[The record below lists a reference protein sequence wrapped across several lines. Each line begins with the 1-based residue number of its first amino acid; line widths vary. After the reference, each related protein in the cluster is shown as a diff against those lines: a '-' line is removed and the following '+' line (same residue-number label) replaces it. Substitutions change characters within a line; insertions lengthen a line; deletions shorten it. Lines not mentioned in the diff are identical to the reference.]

1 MPRRNRNP
9 HPVHKHDCTDR
20 YDVDYVYLPDSPE
33 IAAVVVPQ
41 LKTVYR
47 NMDCFP
53 WADSVHEVKNETDK
67 YLNQIRR
74 MY

>member
-1 MPRRNRNP
+1 MPRKNRNP
-9 HPVHKHDCTDR
+9 HPVHKHDRTDH
-20 YDVDYVYLPDSPE
+20 YDVDYVYLSDAPE
-33 IAAVVVPQ
+33 VVAVIVPQ
-41 LKTVYR
+41 MKTIFK
-47 NMDCFP
+47 NMNCAP